1 MEICKFEVLQFGMN
15 HERSS
20 ALIFPLSAISSS
32 PAMNYEPSTM
42 NHELSSALVFPLSD
56 LLRP

>member
-1 MEICKFEVLQFGMN
+1 MEICKFEVLQVGMN

-42 NHELSSALVFPLSD
+42 NSPHALVFPLSD

>member
-1 MEICKFEVLQFGMN
+1 MEICKFEVLQVGMN

-32 PAMNYEPSTM
+32 RAMNYEPSTM
-42 NHELSSALVFPLSD
+42 NSLQLWSFRFPLFSGHE
-56 LLRP
+56 P